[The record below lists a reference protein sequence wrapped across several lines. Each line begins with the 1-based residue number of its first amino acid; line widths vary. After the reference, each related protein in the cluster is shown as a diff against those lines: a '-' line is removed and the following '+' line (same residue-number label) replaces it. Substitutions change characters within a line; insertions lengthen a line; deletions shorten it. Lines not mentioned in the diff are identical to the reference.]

1 MPSPVVY
8 CMRQVLECA
17 TLLLW
22 HVRLHARVLDPYHV
36 SPEGFDGHYEHKEE
50 HKRIEDSLETLW
62 CFNTKSIHM
71 APRFH
76 ESHKVHSC

>member
-22 HVRLHARVLDPYHV
+22 HVRLHACVLDPYHV

-50 HKRIEDSLETLW
+50 HKRIKDSLETLW
-62 CFNTKSIHM
+62 CLSTKSIHM